1 MLIRKGIPAS
11 LGIAMGPVL
20 TVKKEQARAE
30 RRTIPAGSEEAEVR
44 RFNAAVAAAR
54 EDLNAMHARVMTVL
68 GRKHARIIESHN
80 LILSDAVITHDIPL
94 QIRKL
99 HINAEYAL
107 QSALENIER
116 QFSRIDNEYFRER
129 RFDFIDVFKQIM
141 GKLSDEKQNS
151 LENIA
156 VPAVIAASSLFPS
169 DTIAFRDNKK
179 VLGFCTDLG
188 SKASH
193 TAIFAQ
199 SVGLPAVVGLVDF
212 TSQIR
217 NGDYIIID
225 GEQGIV
231 ILNPTAE
238 IIEAYRKRR
247 AELQKEERFFQR
259 LKGLPAI
266 TSDGHAVELFLNLDS
281 EDSPSAWKSLKADG
295 VGLYRTEGL
304 FMNRA
309 ALPSEE
315 EQYRKYSALA
325 RAYAGLPVV
334 VRTADI
340 GGDRATRLG
349 IKGLRD
355 ERNPFM
361 GFRGIR
367 LFLKYPELLKTQLR
381 AIFRANTKKN
391 LSVMIPM
398 VASCSEVEAVRQIAD
413 AVMNEL
419 SAERKKAEKCRIGI
433 MIEIPSAALIVDK
446 LLDLAD
452 FVSVGTNDLVQYT
465 LAVDR
470 VNQYVSALYE
480 PFHPAVLRLINLVA
494 ESAHRKGKKVSIC
507 GEMASSPEAASFL
520 TGIGVDALSSPPK
533 MYLRMKNAVRNL
545 NFRAAAAHAISVL
558 DMPGAKQVRE
568 FYDRENRQSF

>member
-20 TVKKEQARAE
+20 MVKKDQIHVEKHI
-30 RRTIPAGSEEAEVR
+30 IPPGGEEAEIR
-44 RFNAAVAAAR
+44 RFNTAVAATR

-80 LILSDAVITHDIPL
+80 LILSDAVITHDIPV
-94 QIRKL
+94 QIKKF

-107 QSALENIER
+107 QSALENIEK

-141 GKLSDEKQNS
+141 GKLSCEKKNP
-151 LENIA
+151 LENMEA
-156 VPAVIAASSLFPS
+156 PAVIAASSLFPS

-212 TSQIR
+212 TSQMQ

-225 GEQGIV
+225 GEQGTV

-238 IIEAYRKRR
+238 IIESYRKRR

-259 LKGLPAI
+259 LRGLPAI
-266 TSDGHAVELFLNLDS
+266 TVDGHTVELFLNLDS
-281 EDSPSAWKSLKADG
+281 EDSPFAWKSLKADG

-304 FMNRA
+304 FMNRTD
-309 ALPSEE
+309 LPSEE
-315 EQYRKYSALA
+315 EQYKKYSALA
-325 RAYAGLPVV
+325 RAYSGLPVV

-349 IKGLRD
+349 IKGLGD

-381 AIFRANTKKN
+381 AVFRANTNGN
-391 LSVMIPM
+391 LSVMVPM
-398 VASCSEVEAVRQIAD
+398 VASCCEVEAVRQIAD
-413 AVMNEL
+413 VVVNEL
-419 SAERKKAEKCRIGI
+419 SREGKKHRKCRLGI
-433 MIEIPSAALIVDK
+433 MIEIPSAALTVDK
-446 LLDLAD
+446 LLDSAD
-452 FVSVGTNDLVQYT
+452 FVSIGTNDLVQYT

-480 PFHPAVLRLINLVA
+480 PFHPAVLRLIHLVT

-520 TGIGVDALSSPPK
+520 AGTGVDALSATPK

-545 NFRAAAAHAISVL
+545 NFRTAATQAISVL
-558 DMPGAKQVRE
+558 DMPGAEQVRE
-568 FYDRENRQSF
+568 FYDRENRTIF